1 MRIENEIKLAFR
13 DVLIRPRRST
23 LRSRSEVDLKCS
35 YTFRHASNKWEGI
48 PVIAANMDT
57 TGTFEMCVEL
67 AKHKMLVAV
76 HKHYT
81 VEEWQAFIK
90 AHPECLGYVA
100 VSAGTSESDFKKLQ
114 QIISTCKVDTIC
126 MDIANGYS
134 EHFVACIRRVRKE
147 FPKVLIMAGNVVTG
161 DMTEELI
168 LAGADI
174 VKVGIGPGSVCT
186 TRKKAGVGY
195 PQLSAVIECADAAHA
210 LGGRVI
216 SDGGCTNPGDM
227 AKAFGAGADYVML
240 GGMFAGHSESGGDL
254 VEIQGRKY
262 KEFYGMSSSTAMKKH
277 HGGVANY
284 RASEGKTIRVPYR
297 GPVRNTVLD
306 MLGGIRSACTY
317 TGAAHLDQ
325 LCSRTVFIRVPM
337 QTNEVFSRF
346 ELNLGIQGYKTSAE
360 EKAPSEKA
368 EKKSES

>member
-1 MRIENEIKLAFR
+1 MRIENEVKLAFK

-23 LRSRSEVDLKCS
+23 LRSRSEVNLTCTYD
-35 YTFRHASNKWEGI
+35 FRHAEGKWEGV

-57 TGTFEMCVEL
+57 TGTFEICLEL
-67 AKHKMLVAV
+67 AKHSCITAI

-81 VEEWQAFIK
+81 VEEWQAFAK
-90 AHPECLGYVA
+90 EHPEALEYLA
-100 VSAGTSESDFKKLQ
+100 ISSGTSDNDFKKIKT
-114 QIISTCKVDTIC
+114 IIESCPGIRMIC
-126 MDIANGYS
+126 LDIANGYS
-134 EHFVACIRRVRKE
+134 EHFAETIRRVRKQ
-147 FPKVLIMAGNVVTG
+147 FPKRIIMAGNVVTG

-174 VKVGIGPGSVCT
+174 IKVGIGPGSVCT

-240 GGMFAGHSESGGDL
+240 GGMFAGHTESGGNL
-254 VEIQGRKY
+254 VEIGGKKF
-262 KEFYGMSSSTAMKKH
+262 KEFYGMSSSTAMKKYA
-277 HGGVANY
+277 GKVANY
-284 RASEGKTIRVPYR
+284 RASEGKTIRVPYK
-297 GPVRNTVLD
+297 GSVRFTVLD

-317 TGAAHLDQ
+317 TGAATLPE
-325 LCSRTVFIRVPM
+325 LSPRTIFIKVPM

-346 ELNLGIQGYKTSAE
+346 EINMGVTGYQVEKKKQEEAEKTSRAY
-360 EKAPSEKA
+360 
-368 EKKSES
+368 